1 MTSAEQTYRLLTRY
15 YDAFN
20 AQDGEAMLSCL
31 AEDVA
36 HDINQGEREIGKD
49 AFRAFLGRMEKAY
62 LERLADITLM
72 TNHDGSRASAEFV
85 VHGKYLA
92 ADEGLPPAHG
102 QGYQLPAG
110 AFFEIK
116 DNLVSRV
123 TVYYNLADWIEQVS
137 ATNAAA

>member
-1 MTSAEQTYRLLTRY
+1 MISAEQTYRLLTRY

-31 AEDVA
+31 AEDVV

-49 AFRAFLGRMEKAY
+49 AFRGFLARMEKAY

-102 QGYQLPAG
+102 QEYQLPAG

-116 DNLVSRV
+116 DDLISRV

-137 ATNAAA
+137 ATNIAA